1 MCSQLKTGIFVENSK
16 IFSKILTNNFSIE
29 TLLCNIV
36 IGARS
41 GVMISQNTQSESEN
55 VCKYSLLG
63 KAQCVMCQKS
73 AVGIVTILGV

>member
-1 MCSQLKTGIFVENSK
+1 MYFPLKTGMSVENSK
-16 IFSKILTNNFSIE
+16 IFSKILTNNFPIE
-29 TLLCNIV
+29 TLFWNIV

-41 GVMISQNTQSESEN
+41 DVTISQNTQSETES

-73 AVGIVTILGV
+73 AVGIWTILGV

>member
-1 MCSQLKTGIFVENSK
+1 MYFPLKSGMLVENSK

-41 GVMISQNTQSESEN
+41 DVTISQNTQSEPEN

-63 KAQCVMCQKS
+63 EAQGVMCQKS
-73 AVGIVTILGV
+73 AVDIVTILGV